1 MNDLRFNKI
10 AGAILGTGLLF
21 IGVMKIGDAMY
32 ANDAHGEVAYGKEI
46 LAEYEKSQNPGKPEE
61 IELPFPQ
68 ADWVGAMNAE
78 RGAAVF
84 KKCQS
89 CHSVEKGGA
98 TKTGPNLWNIVG
110 TNAAQKDFAYS
121 GAMSGASITWNYESL
136 DAYLEKPSRYVKG
149 TAMSFGGLKKPAD
162 RAAVIELLRVNAD
175 SPMDRPEPAVVIV
188 EAPEPETGVV
198 ESGETI
204 VETDPAT
211 GMDVPV
217 EE

>member
-10 AGAILGTGLLF
+10 AGAILATGLVF
-21 IGVMKIGDAMY
+21 IGVMKIGDAVY
-32 ANDAHGEVAYGKEI
+32 AHDAHGEVAYGKDI
-46 LAEYEKSQNPGKPEE
+46 LETYYAEQAKGNEPEV
-61 IELPFPQ
+61 ELPFPQ

-89 CHSVEKGGA
+89 CHTVEKGGA

-110 TNAAQKDFAYS
+110 TAAAQKDFAYS
-121 GAMSGASITWNYESL
+121 GAMADSGKTWNYESL
-136 DAYLEKPSRYVKG
+136 DKYLEKPSRYVKG

-162 RAAVIELLRVNAD
+162 RAAVIEYLRVNAD
-175 SPMDRPEPAVVIV
+175 APIAQPEAAMLP
-188 EAPEPETGVV
+188 VV
-198 ESGETI
+198 ESDAAA
-204 VETDPAT
+204 VE
-211 GMDVPV
+211 DVVV

>member
-21 IGVMKIGDAMY
+21 IGVMKIGDAVY
-32 ANDAHGEVAYGKEI
+32 ASDASGEVAYGKDI
-46 LAEYEKSQNPGKPEE
+46 LVEYEKAQNAGKVEE
-61 IELPFPQ
+61 VILPFPQ
-68 ADWVGAMNAE
+68 ADWVGAMDAE

-110 TNAAQKDFAYS
+110 ANAAQKDFAYS
-121 GAMSGASITWNYESL
+121 GAMTEASITWTYESL
-136 DAYLEKPSRYVKG
+136 DEYLEKPSRYVKG

-175 SPMDRPEPAVVIV
+175 SPVDRPEAAVVIA
-188 EAPEPETGVV
+188 ETPEPETGTV
-198 ESGETI
+198 EPGEMI
-204 VETDPAT
+204 IEDDPAT
-211 GMDVPV
+211 GMDVPT

>member
-21 IGVMKIGDAMY
+21 IGVMKIGDAVY
-32 ANDAHGEVAYGKEI
+32 ASDASGEVAYGKDI
-46 LAEYEKSQNPGKPEE
+46 LVEYEKAQNAGKVEE
-61 IELPFPQ
+61 VILPFPQ
-68 ADWVGAMNAE
+68 ADWVGAMDAE

-110 TNAAQKDFAYS
+110 ANAAQKDFAYS
-121 GAMSGASITWNYESL
+121 GAMSEASITWTYESL
-136 DAYLEKPSRYVKG
+136 DKYLEKPSRYVKG

-175 SPMDRPEPAVVIV
+175 SPMDRPEPAVVIT
-188 EAPEPETGVV
+188 ETPEPETGTV
-198 ESGETI
+198 EPGEMI
-204 VETDPAT
+204 VEDNPAT
-211 GMDVPV
+211 GMDVPT